1 MRTYQIVDGNLEVTE
16 TRPPRTVMFNA
27 AKLNRRLN
35 RLNAK
40 IAELD
45 NKITEMQSEKADA
58 ETLVA
63 ELAPFIG
70 QI

>member
-40 IAELD
+40 IAEIDTRIAEL
-45 NKITEMQSEKADA
+45 QSDKVDA
-58 ETLVA
+58 EALVA
-63 ELAPFIG
+63 ELTPFIG

>member
-58 ETLVA
+58 ETLGA
-63 ELAPFIG
+63 ELTPFIG